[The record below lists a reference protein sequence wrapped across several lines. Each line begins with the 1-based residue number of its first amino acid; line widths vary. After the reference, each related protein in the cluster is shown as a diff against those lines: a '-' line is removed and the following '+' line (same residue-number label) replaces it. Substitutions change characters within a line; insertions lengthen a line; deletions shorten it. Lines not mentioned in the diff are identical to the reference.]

1 MPRTALAAMRTVALV
16 VLVALVAAC
25 AIVGGDPNAPRLRAQ
40 ADAALARWA
49 DAVAASGGAVF
60 VPVGK
65 LTGQI
70 GDWEAANGDNKVAL
84 MSGAVQAATA
94 LSTDPPPDGQV
105 RWPNGTSATLPLMSA
120 AQALEAIGTGGAQP
134 CSECRPIR
142 VTGARL
148 TSGAFETSRG
158 QATVPLWAFTI
169 EGSAVQIT
177 RVAIASQV
185 APVIPPW
192 DPEHAPVGISVDK
205 AALSSDGLTLTVSFV
220 GAPNPANQPC
230 GEDYTGLAVESDLAV
245 VAIVLVQR
253 NLTLG
258 GCAAVGALRTA
269 ELRLAKPL
277 GERTVLEVQEGR
289 PVAVTP
295 EP

>member
-1 MPRTALAAMRTVALV
+1 MVG
-16 VLVALVAAC
+16 C
-25 AIVGGDPNAPRLRAQ
+25 AIVGGDPNAPRLQAQ
-40 ADAALARWA
+40 AEAALARWA
-49 DAVAASGGAVF
+49 DAVAGSGGAAF
-60 VPVGK
+60 VPVGE

-70 GDWEAANGDNKVAL
+70 GDWEAANGDNKLAL
-84 MSGAVQAATA
+84 MSGAVEAATA
-94 LSTDPPPDGQV
+94 LSAEVPPDGQV
-105 RWPNGTSATLPLMSA
+105 RWPNGTTATLPLISA
-120 AQALEAIGTGGAQP
+120 AQALEDIRTGGAQP

-158 QATVPLWAFTI
+158 QATVPVWAFTI

-177 RVAIASQV
+177 RVAIASRV
-185 APVIPPW
+185 APSIPPW
-192 DPEHAPVGISVDK
+192 DPEHAPVGISVDR

-220 GAPNPANQPC
+220 GAPNPASEPC
-230 GEDYTGLAVESDLAV
+230 GEDYTGRAVESDLAV

-253 NLTLG
+253 NLTPA

-269 ELRLAKPL
+269 VLHLAKPL
-277 GERTVLEVQEGR
+277 GERAVLEVQEGR

-295 EP
+295 ES